1 MHTAFKYLYATCHS
15 STKLNVHR
23 NIQLEFARFFVTCA
37 YFCVAISL
45 QTLQIHLNFLSLL
58 DFLRVSLFWIFVH
71 LLCTY
76 MLYNVLNGICL
87 WILWVCSRWWKKGG
101 KERDEQLMLYLF
113 FAAINYAA
121 NQNIRLAQC
130 AQNCSVV
137 IVMSMAT
144 VYLRSCRVRIFFLF
158 LMKERNGSST
168 YRVHNIKWYLLE
180 QISLVQCTLTWT
192 QW

>member
-1 MHTAFKYLYATCHS
+1 MPFIDQIKCASQYSVGICTIFRHVRLFLCGYLPSYIANPFKLSFTS
-15 STKLNVHR
+15 RFS
-23 NIQLEFARFFVTCA
+23 ARIF
-37 YFCVAISL
+37 I
-45 QTLQIHLNFLSLL
+45 LNFSS
-58 DFLRVSLFWIFVH
+58 FAIYVV
-71 LLCTY
+71 
-76 MLYNVLNGICL
+76 LYNVLNGICL
-87 WILWVCSRWWKKGG
+87 WILWVCSRWCKKGG
-101 KERDEQLMLYLF
+101 KERDEQLMSYLF

-144 VYLRSCRVRIFFLF
+144 VYLRSCRVRISFLF

>member
-1 MHTAFKYLYATCHS
+1 MHTALKYSYATCHS

-23 NIQLEFARFFVTCA
+23 HIQLEYARFFVTCA

-45 QTLQIHLNFLSLL
+45 QTLQIHLNFLSHLG
-58 DFLRVSLFWIFVH
+58 FQRVSLFWIFVH
-71 LLCTY
+71 LLFTVRSVVQCPEWH
-76 MLYNVLNGICL
+76 MSMN
-87 WILWVCSRWWKKGG
+87 
-101 KERDEQLMLYLF
+101 LMLKEKRKRKRRMSYLF
-113 FAAINYAA
+113 FAAMNYAA

-137 IVMSMAT
+137 IVMSMAN

-158 LMKERNGSST
+158 LMKERNCSST

-192 QW
+192 Q